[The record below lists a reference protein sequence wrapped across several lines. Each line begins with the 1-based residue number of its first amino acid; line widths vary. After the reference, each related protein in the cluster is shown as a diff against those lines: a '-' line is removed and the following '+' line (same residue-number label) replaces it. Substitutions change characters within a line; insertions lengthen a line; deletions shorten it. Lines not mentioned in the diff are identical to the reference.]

1 MVSGSTVDQ
10 VDEISDLLRFDD
22 FFLNNNLICY
32 GHPDYEIP
40 DITFNFWYR
49 CEGAFLFMIS
59 FIFVY
64 WLGWAGQF
72 EAFLAKSWRL

>member
-40 DITFNFWYR
+40 DITFNFWIGMKKHSY
-49 CEGAFLFMIS
+49 L
-59 FIFVY
+59 
-64 WLGWAGQF
+64 
-72 EAFLAKSWRL
+72 